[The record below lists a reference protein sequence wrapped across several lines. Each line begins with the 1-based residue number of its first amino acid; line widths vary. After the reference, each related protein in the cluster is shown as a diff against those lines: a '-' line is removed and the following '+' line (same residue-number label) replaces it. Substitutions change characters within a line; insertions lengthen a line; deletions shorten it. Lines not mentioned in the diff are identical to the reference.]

1 MWKLIKR
8 FGCFGL
14 VIAIIISTISIC
26 ANALIPYPCKATIK
40 QSRGTGFTYAYTK
53 PGTKAPSEKIDE
65 KLVDGTELQLVAD
78 GLDSDGEL
86 WYKAKYGE
94 DFKNEGYI
102 YHKHVVIE
110 IEYKEDKEFEEWLK
124 KEKFPDSYK
133 DSLRELHT
141 IHPEWK
147 FYADH
152 LDYTFSEVIAAQTK
166 VGVKTV
172 HNSKPDSWKSME
184 KDAINPATNKLYNWG
199 GYEPA
204 SKTVIEYYTD
214 PRNFL
219 NEENIFIF
227 FSHAFNEDLDTKEN
241 LMLVLKDTFLDAKV
255 PEEKNKTYADII
267 MNAAKEAKLSP
278 FVIASTIM
286 QEQGKA
292 DAPSISGKYP
302 GYEGYYNYFNIGA
315 TDALGAKG
323 GLIFAKAE
331 GSYGRPWNTRQK
343 SITGGALWYV
353 NGYVSKGQ
361 DTYYYMDFDVND
373 KTLANHQ
380 YATNIQDALG
390 KTSFLTK
397 AYSKVMENELVFHIP
412 VFKDMPE
419 KTELPKDESN
429 NNNFLKTLQIDGIDF
444 VFEDNGVTE
453 YEFVVK
459 NELQE
464 ITVIATA
471 EDKDAVVTGTG
482 KVKLKEGLNTVE
494 ITVTATS
501 GEKRVYTIDIF
512 RNKKQK
518 DPPPEPKLQSKEY
531 KIDKNISGVALETD
545 IKTFK
550 KNLTAQNGT
559 IKIIDIEKKEK
570 TKGFIATGD
579 TVEVYNKENK
589 KKLSFKIVVLGD
601 VSSDGR
607 LTAKDLLMGQQH
619 ILKIKKLDSVF
630 LTAIDIDK
638 DSSVKSRDLLMGQR
652 HILKIKQIKQ

>member
-1 MWKLIKR
+1 MGNSIKR
-8 FGCFGL
+8 FGCFILAL
-14 VIAIIISTISIC
+14 VIIISTVSIC
-26 ANALIPYPCKATIK
+26 AYALIPYPCKATIK
-40 QSRGTGFTYAYTK
+40 QSRGTGYTYAYTK
-53 PGTKAPSEKIDE
+53 PGTKSPSKKIDE
-65 KLVDGTELQLVAD
+65 KLVDGTKLQLVGD
-78 GLDSDGEL
+78 GLDTDGEL
-86 WYKAKYGE
+86 WYKAKYGK
-94 DFKNEGYI
+94 DFKQEGYI
-102 YHKHVVIE
+102 YYKHVVIE

-124 KEKFPDSYK
+124 KENFPESYK

-152 LDYTFSEVIAAQTK
+152 LDYTFSEVIAAQTR

-172 HNSKPDSWKSME
+172 HNSKPESWKSME
-184 KDAINPATNKLYNWG
+184 KDAINPATNKLYNWS

-219 NEENIFIF
+219 KEENIFIF
-227 FSHAFNEDLDTKEN
+227 FSHAFNEALDTKEN
-241 LMLVLKDTFLDAKV
+241 LMLVLKGTFLDANV
-255 PEEKNKTYADII
+255 PDEKDKTYADII
-267 MNAAKEAKLSP
+267 MTAAKEAKLSP

-292 DAPSISGKYP
+292 DAPSISGTYP
-302 GYEGYYNYFNIGA
+302 DYEGYYNYFNIGA

-343 SITGGALWYV
+343 AITGGALWYV

-361 DTYYYMDFDVND
+361 DTYYYMDFDVKD

-419 KTELPKDESN
+419 KTELPKDEASN
-429 NNNFLKTLQIDGIDF
+429 NNYLKTLEIDGIDF
-444 VFEDNGVTE
+444 KFEDNGITE

-459 NELQE
+459 NEVKE
-464 ITVIATA
+464 ITVVATA
-471 EDKDAVVTGTG
+471 EHKEAVVKGTG
-482 KVKLKEGLNTVE
+482 KIELKEGLNTIE

-512 RNKKQK
+512 RNKKQS
-518 DPPPEPKLQSKEY
+518 PEPKLQSKKY
-531 KIDKNISGVALETD
+531 SIDKTISGVALETEV
-545 IKTFK
+545 KTFK
-550 KNLTAQNGT
+550 KNLTVENGT
-559 IKIIDIEKKEK
+559 IKIIDIDKKEK

-579 TVEVYNKENK
+579 TIEIYDNDK
-589 KKLSFKIVVLGD
+589 KKKSSLKVMVLGD

-652 HILKIKQIKQ
+652 HILKIKEIKQ